1 MGDKLLRA
9 PFVFLGNKIQIWDE
23 IKQTLGEI
31 DWSKVNNVIDI
42 FAGSLNLDLW
52 ISKVYN
58 KKVNSYIKG
67 EFIEEI
73 FLNGNIKDIQENMHK
88 VIEEL
93 RNINGR
99 SINIGDKKLKNYY
112 IPYAI
117 FGANNENKKLIF
129 LKNKNNLEKRARDFI
144 NYVNEC
150 YKFLNI
156 NKINDFEDIEN
167 IGENNI
173 IILDPPYLMNNS
185 YKAISDKKFY
195 NNYWDNEDNK
205 RLIKWM
211 KQRANNVFLCFGS
224 WENQFYYELL
234 LNFKDIK
241 MQKIQSTRKIGVHI
255 YNINEFMGIILP
267 EELKENEL
275 F

>member
-1 MGDKLLRA
+1 MSTKLLRA

-23 IKQTLGEI
+23 ISETLNKI
-31 DWSKVNNVIDI
+31 NWSKANNVIDI

-52 ISKVYN
+52 ISQIYN

-73 FLNGNIKDIQENMHK
+73 FLNGNIKEIEKNMYE

-99 SINIGDKKLKNYY
+99 SINIADKKLKNYF

-129 LKNKNNLEKRARDFI
+129 LKSKINLEKRAKDFI
-144 NYVNEC
+144 NYINEC

-156 NKINDFEDIEN
+156 NKIIDFEDIKN

-185 YKAISDKKFY
+185 YKEIKDKQFY

-211 KQRANNVFLCFGS
+211 KQHANNVFLCFGS

-255 YNINEFMGIILP
+255 YNIYEFMGIILP

>member
-1 MGDKLLRA
+1 MSDKLLRA

-23 IKQTLGEI
+23 ISKVLNEI
-31 DWSKVNNVIDI
+31 NWSKVNNVIDA

-52 ISKVYN
+52 ISQIYN

-73 FLNGNIKDIQENMHK
+73 FLNKNIKEIQKNMFE

-93 RNINGR
+93 RALSGR

-117 FGANNENKKLIF
+117 FGASEENKKLIF
-129 LKNKNNLEKRARDFI
+129 LKNKINLEKKAKDFI

-156 NKINDFEDIEN
+156 NKINDFEDIKN

-185 YKAISDKKFY
+185 YKKIKDREFY
-195 NNYWDNEDNK
+195 HNYWDNEDNK

-211 KQRANNVFLCFGS
+211 RENPNNVFLCFGS
-224 WENQFYYELL
+224 WENQYYYELL
-234 LNFKDIK
+234 LNFKNIK
-241 MQKIQSTRKIGVHI
+241 MQKIKSIRKIGAHV
-255 YNINEFMGIILP
+255 YNIYEFMGIILP

>member
-1 MGDKLLRA
+1 MSAKLLRA

-23 IKQTLGEI
+23 IKQALNGV

-52 ISKVYN
+52 IAQTYN

-73 FLNGNIKDIQENMHK
+73 FLNKNIKEIEQNMLN
-88 VIEEL
+88 VIKEL
-93 RNINGR
+93 RALSGR

-129 LKNKNNLEKRARDFI
+129 LRSKINLEKRAKNFI

-156 NKINDFEDIEN
+156 NKINDFEDIKN
-167 IGENNI
+167 IEKNNI

-185 YKAISDKKFY
+185 YKKIKDREFY

-211 KQRANNVFLCFGS
+211 KENSNNVFLCFGS
-224 WENQFYYELL
+224 WENQYYYELL
-234 LNFKDIK
+234 LNFKNIK
-241 MQKIQSTRKIGVHI
+241 MQKIKSIRKVGFHI
-255 YNINEFMGIILP
+255 YNITEFMGIILP

>member
-23 IKQTLGEI
+23 ISEALNKI
-31 DWSKVNNVIDI
+31 SWSKVNNVIDV

-52 ISKVYN
+52 ISQTYN

-73 FLNGNIKDIQENMHK
+73 FLNKKIKEIQENMYK

-93 RNINGR
+93 RALSGR
-99 SINIGDKKLKNYY
+99 SI
-112 IPYAI
+112 
-117 FGANNENKKLIF
+117 
-129 LKNKNNLEKRARDFI
+129 
-144 NYVNEC
+144 
-150 YKFLNI
+150 NI
-156 NKINDFEDIEN
+156 NKINDFEDIKN

-185 YKAISDKKFY
+185 YKEIKDRKFY

-211 KQRANNVFLCFGS
+211 KENSNNVFLCFGS
-224 WENQFYYELL
+224 WENQYYYELL
-234 LNFKDIK
+234 LNFKNIK
-241 MQKIQSTRKIGVHI
+241 VQKIKSIRKIGVHI
-255 YNINEFMGIILP
+255 YNIYEFMGIILP

>member
-1 MGDKLLRA
+1 MNTKLLRA

-23 IKQTLGEI
+23 ISEALNKI
-31 DWSKVNNVIDI
+31 NWSKVNNVIDI

-52 ISKVYN
+52 ISQVYN

-73 FLNGNIKDIQENMHK
+73 FLNKNIKEIQKNMFE

-93 RNINGR
+93 RTLNRR

-129 LKNKNNLEKRARDFI
+129 LKNKINLEKKAKDFI

-156 NKINDFEDIEN
+156 NKINDFEDIKN

-185 YKAISDKKFY
+185 YKKIKDRKFY
-195 NNYWDNEDNK
+195 HNYWDNEDNK

-211 KQRANNVFLCFGS
+211 KENANNVFLCFGS
-224 WENQFYYELL
+224 WENQYYYELL
-234 LNFKDIK
+234 LNFKNIK
-241 MQKIQSTRKIGVHI
+241 MQKIKSIRRISTHV
-255 YNINEFMGIILP
+255 YNISEFMGIILP
-267 EELKENEL
+267 EKLKENEL

>member
-1 MGDKLLRA
+1 MSTKLVRA
-9 PFVFLGNKIQIWDE
+9 PFTFLGNKIQIWDE
-23 IKQTLGEI
+23 IKQTLDEI

-67 EFIEEI
+67 EFIEDI
-73 FLNGNIKDIQENMHK
+73 FLNKNIKEIQKNMFE
-88 VIEEL
+88 VIEDL
-93 RNINGR
+93 RAMNGR
-99 SINIGDKKLKNYY
+99 SINIRDKKLKNYY

-129 LKNKNNLEKRARDFI
+129 LKSKINLEKRAKDFI

-156 NKINDFEDIEN
+156 NKINDFEDIKN

-185 YKAISDKKFY
+185 YKEIKDKKFY

-211 KQRANNVFLCFGS
+211 KENANNVFLCFGS
-224 WENQFYYELL
+224 WENQYYYELL
-234 LNFKDIK
+234 LNFKNIK
-241 MQKIQSTRKIGVHI
+241 MQKIKSIRKVGIHI

-267 EELKENEL
+267 KELKENEL

>member
-23 IKQTLGEI
+23 ISETLNKI
-31 DWSKVNNVIDI
+31 NWSKVNNVIDV

-52 ISKVYN
+52 IAKVYN

-73 FLNGNIKDIQENMHK
+73 FLNKNIKEIQKNMFEI
-88 VIEEL
+88 IEEL
-93 RNINGR
+93 RTLNGR

-129 LKNKNNLEKRARDFI
+129 LKSKINLDKRAKDFI

-185 YKAISDKKFY
+185 YKEIKDRNFY

-211 KQRANNVFLCFGS
+211 KENANNVFLCFGS
-224 WENQFYYELL
+224 WENQYYYELL
-234 LNFKDIK
+234 LNFKNIK
-241 MQKIQSTRKIGVHI
+241 MQKIKSTRKIGVHI
-255 YNINEFMGIILP
+255 YNIYEFMGIILP

>member
-1 MGDKLLRA
+1 MSNKLLRA

-23 IKQTLGEI
+23 ISEALNKI
-31 DWSKVNNVIDI
+31 NWSKVNNVIDI

-52 ISKVYN
+52 ISQTYN

-73 FLNGNIKDIQENMHK
+73 FLNKNIKKIEQNMLN
-88 VIEEL
+88 VIEDL
-93 RNINGR
+93 RALNGR
-99 SINIGDKKLKNYY
+99 SINIGDKKLKNYF

-117 FGANNENKKLIF
+117 FGANNENKKIIF
-129 LKNKNNLEKRARDFI
+129 LKNKINLEKRAKDFI

-156 NKINDFEDIEN
+156 NKINDFEDIKN

-185 YKAISDKKFY
+185 YKEIKDRKFY

-211 KQRANNVFLCFGS
+211 KENANNVFLCFGS
-224 WENQFYYELL
+224 WENQYYYELL
-234 LNFKDIK
+234 LNFKNIK
-241 MQKIQSTRKIGVHI
+241 MQKIKSTRKIGVHI
-255 YNINEFMGIILP
+255 YNIYEFMGIILP
-267 EELKENEL
+267 ENLTQEKL

>member
-23 IKQTLGEI
+23 ISEALNKI
-31 DWSKVNNVIDI
+31 NWSKVNNVIDI

-52 ISKVYN
+52 IAQTYN

-73 FLNGNIKDIQENMHK
+73 FLNKNIKETQKNMFE

-93 RNINGR
+93 RALSGR
-99 SINIGDKKLKNYY
+99 SINIRDKKLKNYY

-117 FGANNENKKLIF
+117 FGANNETKKLIF
-129 LKNKNNLEKRARDFI
+129 LKNKINLEKRAKDFI

-150 YKFLNI
+150 NKFLNV
-156 NKINDFEDIEN
+156 NKINDFEDIKN

-185 YKAISDKKFY
+185 YKAIRDKKFY

-211 KQRANNVFLCFGS
+211 KKNANNAFLCFGS

-234 LNFKDIK
+234 LNFKNIK
-241 MQKIQSTRKIGVHI
+241 MQKIKNIRKIATHV
-255 YNINEFMGIILP
+255 YNINEFIGIILP

>member
-1 MGDKLLRA
+1 MSNKLLRA
-9 PFVFLGNKIQIWDE
+9 PFVFLGNKIQIWDKISE
-23 IKQTLGEI
+23 TLNKI
-31 DWSKVNNVIDI
+31 NWSKVNNVIDI

-52 ISKVYN
+52 ISQVYN

-67 EFIEEI
+67 EFIEEV
-73 FLNGNIKDIQENMHK
+73 FLNKNIKEIQKNMYE

-93 RNINGR
+93 RALSGR

-129 LKNKNNLEKRARDFI
+129 LKSKINLEKRAKNFI

-156 NKINDFEDIEN
+156 NKINDFEDIKN
-167 IGENNI
+167 IGKNNI

-185 YKAISDKKFY
+185 YKEIKDKKFY

-211 KQRANNVFLCFGS
+211 KKNANNVFLCFGS
-224 WENQFYYELL
+224 WENQYYYELL
-234 LNFKDIK
+234 LNFKNIK
-241 MQKIQSTRKIGVHI
+241 MQKIKSIRRIATHV

>member
-23 IKQTLGEI
+23 ISETLNKI
-31 DWSKVNNVIDI
+31 NWSKVNNVIDI

-52 ISKVYN
+52 ISQTYN

-73 FLNGNIKDIQENMHK
+73 FLNKNIKDIQKNMFE

-93 RNINGR
+93 RALSGR

-129 LKNKNNLEKRARDFI
+129 LKNTNNLEKRAKDFI

-156 NKINDFEDIEN
+156 NKINDFEDIKN

-185 YKAISDKKFY
+185 YKEIKDKEFY

-211 KQRANNVFLCFGS
+211 KENANNVFLCFGS
-224 WENQFYYELL
+224 WENQFY
-234 LNFKDIK
+234 
-241 MQKIQSTRKIGVHI
+241 
-255 YNINEFMGIILP
+255 
-267 EELKENEL
+267 
-275 F
+275 

>member
-23 IKQTLGEI
+23 ISEALNKI
-31 DWSKVNNVIDI
+31 NWSKVNNVIDV

-73 FLNGNIKDIQENMHK
+73 FLNKNIKEIEQNMLS

-93 RNINGR
+93 RNLNGR

-117 FGANNENKKLIF
+117 FGANSENKKIIF
-129 LKNKNNLEKRARDFI
+129 LKSKINLEKRAKDFI

-150 YKFLNI
+150 YNFLNI

-185 YKAISDKKFY
+185 YKNSRDEKFY
-195 NNYWDNEDNK
+195 NNVWTNEDNK

-211 KQRANNVFLCFGS
+211 KQNPNNVYLCFGS

-234 LNFKDIK
+234 LNFKNIK
-241 MQKIQSTRKIGVHI
+241 MQKVKSIRKIGVHV
-255 YNINEFMGIILP
+255 YNICEFMGIILP

>member
-9 PFVFLGNKIQIWDE
+9 PFVFLGNKIHIWDE
-23 IKQTLGEI
+23 IKEALDETN
-31 DWSKVNNVIDI
+31 WSKVNNVIDI

-52 ISKVYN
+52 ISQVYN

-73 FLNGNIKDIQENMHK
+73 FLNKNIKEIEQNMLE
-88 VIEEL
+88 VIEDL
-93 RNINGR
+93 RALKGR
-99 SINIGDKKLKNYY
+99 SINIFDKKLKNYY
-112 IPYAI
+112 IPYAV

-129 LKNKNNLEKRARDFI
+129 LENKIKLEKRAKDFI

-156 NKINDFEDIEN
+156 NKINDFEDIKN
-167 IGENNI
+167 IGKNNI

-185 YKAISDKKFY
+185 YKEVKDREFY

-211 KQRANNVFLCFGS
+211 KENANNVFLCFGS
-224 WENQFYYELL
+224 
-234 LNFKDIK
+234 
-241 MQKIQSTRKIGVHI
+241 
-255 YNINEFMGIILP
+255 
-267 EELKENEL
+267 
-275 F
+275 

>member
-23 IKQTLGEI
+23 ISETLNKI
-31 DWSKVNNVIDI
+31 NWSKVNNVIDI

-73 FLNGNIKDIQENMHK
+73 FLNKNIKEIEQNMLN
-88 VIEEL
+88 VIEDL
-93 RNINGR
+93 RALNGR
-99 SINIGDKKLKNYY
+99 SINIECKKLKNYY

-129 LKNKNNLEKRARDFI
+129 LRSKINLEKRAKDFI
-144 NYVNEC
+144 NYVDEC

-156 NKINDFEDIEN
+156 NKINDFEYIKN
-167 IGENNI
+167 IGKNNI

-185 YKAISDKKFY
+185 YKEIKDKKFY

-211 KQRANNVFLCFGS
+211 KKNANNVFLCFGN
-224 WENQFYYELL
+224 WENQYYYELL
-234 LNFKDIK
+234 LNFKNIK
-241 MQKIQSTRKIGVHI
+241 MQKIKSIRKIGVHI
-255 YNINEFMGIILP
+255 YNIYEFMGIILP

>member
-23 IKQTLGEI
+23 IKQALDEI
-31 DWSKVNNVIDI
+31 DWSKVNNIIDI

-52 ISKVYN
+52 ISKCYN

-67 EFIEEI
+67 EFIGDI
-73 FLNGNIKDIQENMHK
+73 FLNGNIKEIEKNMYK

-93 RNINGR
+93 RAINGR
-99 SINIGDKKLKNYY
+99 SINIGDKQLKNYY
-112 IPYAI
+112 VPYAI
-117 FGANNENKKLIF
+117 FGANNENKKIIF
-129 LKNKNNLEKRARDFI
+129 LKNKINLEKRAKDFI

-156 NKINDFEDIEN
+156 NKINDFEDIKN
-167 IGENNI
+167 IGKNNI

-185 YKAISDKKFY
+185 YKAIKDKKFY

-211 KQRANNVFLCFGS
+211 KKNANNAYLCFGS
-224 WENQFYYELL
+224 WENQYYYELL
-234 LNFKDIK
+234 LNFKNIK
-241 MQKIQSTRKIGVHI
+241 MEKIKSIRKIGVHI
-255 YNINEFMGIILP
+255 YNIYEFMGIILP

>member
-1 MGDKLLRA
+1 MSAKLLRA

-23 IKQTLGEI
+23 ISETLNKI
-31 DWSKVNNVIDI
+31 NWSKVNNVIDI

-52 ISKVYN
+52 ISQVYN

-73 FLNGNIKDIQENMHK
+73 FLNKNIKEIEKNMYE

-117 FGANNENKKLIF
+117 FGANSENKKLIF
-129 LKNKNNLEKRARDFI
+129 LKNKINLEKRAKDFI

-156 NKINDFEDIEN
+156 NKINDFEDIKN

-185 YKAISDKKFY
+185 YKAIRDKKFY

-211 KQRANNVFLCFGS
+211 KENSNNAFLCFGS
-224 WENQFYYELL
+224 WENQYYYELL
-234 LNFKDIK
+234 LNFKNIK
-241 MQKIQSTRKIGVHI
+241 MQKIKSIRRIATHV

>member
-1 MGDKLLRA
+1 MDDKLLRA
-9 PFVFLGNKIQIWDE
+9 PFTFLGNKIQIWDE
-23 IKQTLGEI
+23 IKQTLDKI

-52 ISKVYN
+52 ISQIYN

-73 FLNGNIKDIQENMHK
+73 FLNKNIKNIQENMYK

-93 RNINGR
+93 RALNGR
-99 SINIGDKKLKNYY
+99 SINIRDKKLKNYY

-129 LKNKNNLEKRARDFI
+129 LKSKINLEKKAKDFI

-156 NKINDFEDIEN
+156 NKINDFEDIKN

-185 YKAISDKKFY
+185 YKELKDRKFY

-211 KQRANNVFLCFGS
+211 KKNANNAFLCFGS

-234 LNFKDIK
+234 LNFKNIK
-241 MQKIQSTRKIGVHI
+241 MQKIKSIRKISTHI

>member
-1 MGDKLLRA
+1 MSNKLLRA

-23 IKQTLGEI
+23 ISEVLSKI
-31 DWSKVNNVIDI
+31 NWSKVNNVIDI

-52 ISKVYN
+52 IAQTYN

-73 FLNGNIKDIQENMHK
+73 FLNKNIKEIEQNMLN
-88 VIEEL
+88 VIKEL
-93 RNINGR
+93 RALSGR
-99 SINIGDKKLKNYY
+99 SINIGDKKLKSYY

-129 LKNKNNLEKRARDFI
+129 LKNKINLEKKAKDFI

-156 NKINDFEDIEN
+156 NKINDFEDIKN
-167 IGENNI
+167 IGDNNI

-185 YKAISDKKFY
+185 YKDIKDKHFY
-195 NNYWDNEDNK
+195 NNIWTNEDNK

-211 KQRANNVFLCFGS
+211 KENANNVFLCFGS
-224 WENQFYYELL
+224 WENQYYYELL
-234 LNFKDIK
+234 LNFKNIK
-241 MQKIQSTRKIGVHI
+241 MQKIKSIRKIGVHI
-255 YNINEFMGIILP
+255 YNIYEFMGIILP

>member
-1 MGDKLLRA
+1 MSAKLLRA

-23 IKQTLGEI
+23 ISEALNKI
-31 DWSKVNNVIDI
+31 NWSKVNNVIDI

-73 FLNGNIKDIQENMHK
+73 FLNGNIKDIQKNMFE

-93 RNINGR
+93 RALKGR

-129 LKNKNNLEKRARDFI
+129 LKSKINLEKKAKDFI

-156 NKINDFEDIEN
+156 NKINDFEDIKN
-167 IGENNI
+167 IEENNI

-185 YKAISDKKFY
+185 YKAIKDKEFY
-195 NNYWDNEDNK
+195 HNHWDNEDNK

-211 KQRANNVFLCFGS
+211 KENANNVFLCFGS

-234 LNFKDIK
+234 LNFKNIK
-241 MQKIQSTRKIGVHI
+241 MQKIKSIRKIGVHI
-255 YNINEFMGIILP
+255 YNIYEFMGIILP

>member
-1 MGDKLLRA
+1 MSAKLVRA
-9 PFVFLGNKIQIWDE
+9 PFTFLGNKIQIWDE
-23 IKQTLGEI
+23 IKQALDEI
-31 DWSKVNNVIDI
+31 DWSIINNVIDI

-52 ISKVYN
+52 ISQTYN

-73 FLNGNIKDIQENMHK
+73 FLNGNIKEIEKNMFE

-93 RNINGR
+93 RALKGR
-99 SINIGDKKLKNYY
+99 SINIADKKLKNYY

-129 LKNKNNLEKRARDFI
+129 LKNKINLEKRAKNFI

-156 NKINDFEDIEN
+156 NKINDFEDIKN

-185 YKAISDKKFY
+185 YKAIKDKKFY

-211 KQRANNVFLCFGS
+211 KENSNNVFLCFGS
-224 WENQFYYELL
+224 WENQYYYELL
-234 LNFKDIK
+234 LNFKNIK
-241 MQKIQSTRKIGVHI
+241 MQKIKSIRRIATHV
-255 YNINEFMGIILP
+255 YNITEFMGIILP